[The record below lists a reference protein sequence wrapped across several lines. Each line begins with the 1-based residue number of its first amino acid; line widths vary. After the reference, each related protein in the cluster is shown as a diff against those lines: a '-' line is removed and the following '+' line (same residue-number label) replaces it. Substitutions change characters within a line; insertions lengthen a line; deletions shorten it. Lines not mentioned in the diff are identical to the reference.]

1 MSDLLKSFPIF
12 LSALIAYWWMLV
24 PGIVL
29 SLIEIARTVS
39 DKADS
44 LASDKKRI
52 RQYIVPVSIIGLF
65 IASYLAWNNEYQ
77 ELVKKQNE
85 LKKIPEPQLSL
96 KIETLRL
103 FYKSNDQT
111 AVAIVSSIS
120 NTGAPSIAES
130 FFLVVKIVGGNM
142 YRVRPTTFKEGIT
155 LRDKDGEI
163 IYAPSPEDVLWDKT
177 MPIPILTGAKV
188 VGYLMFF
195 FDVDRGE
202 MEQDG
207 NKFILSCKDVYGT
220 QISSTLIFDKKR
232 HIDRNIHFP
241 GMKFPE

>member
-1 MSDLLKSFPIF
+1 MNIKNSS
-12 LSALIAYWWMLV
+12 
-24 PGIVL
+24 
-29 SLIEIARTVS
+29 
-39 DKADS
+39 
-44 LASDKKRI
+44 
-52 RQYIVPVSIIGLF
+52 
-65 IASYLAWNNEYQ
+65 
-77 ELVKKQNE
+77 KKQND
-85 LKKIPEPQLSL
+85 LKKIREPQLSL

>member
-77 ELVKKQNE
+77 ELVKKT
-85 LKKIPEPQLSL
+85 K
-96 KIETLRL
+96 
-103 FYKSNDQT
+103 
-111 AVAIVSSIS
+111 
-120 NTGAPSIAES
+120 
-130 FFLVVKIVGGNM
+130 
-142 YRVRPTTFKEGIT
+142 
-155 LRDKDGEI
+155 
-163 IYAPSPEDVLWDKT
+163 
-177 MPIPILTGAKV
+177 
-188 VGYLMFF
+188 
-195 FDVDRGE
+195 
-202 MEQDG
+202 
-207 NKFILSCKDVYGT
+207 
-220 QISSTLIFDKKR
+220 
-232 HIDRNIHFP
+232 
-241 GMKFPE
+241 

>member
-1 MSDLLKSFPIF
+1 
-12 LSALIAYWWMLV
+12 
-24 PGIVL
+24 
-29 SLIEIARTVS
+29 
-39 DKADS
+39 
-44 LASDKKRI
+44 
-52 RQYIVPVSIIGLF
+52 
-65 IASYLAWNNEYQ
+65 
-77 ELVKKQNE
+77 
-85 LKKIPEPQLSL
+85 
-96 KIETLRL
+96 
-103 FYKSNDQT
+103 
-111 AVAIVSSIS
+111 
-120 NTGAPSIAES
+120 
-130 FFLVVKIVGGNM
+130 M